1 MLFNSFEF
9 IFVFFPLVLT
19 GYALLQ
25 RKKEMEPAGKREKMF
40 LIGLLVMSLVFYG
53 WLYPKCVPILLLSM
67 AWNYILARK
76 IMGSAESEEKFV
88 SEAESVV
95 DESDRVFKGTAQKEK
110 KLLILGISLNVVLLA
125 VFKYLHLTAPG
136 ISFFTFTQ
144 IAFLVECYRGTVLKL
159 KPLEY
164 GLYVSFFP
172 KLIQGPIALPGEML
186 EQFEKYRLKVDW
198 EQIFRG
204 TFLFVLGL
212 FKKVIIADTLGAAV
226 DFGYANP
233 AGLNSGEAW
242 IIMLSYTLQLYFDF
256 SGYCDM
262 AMGIARVIGFE
273 LPLNF
278 NSPYK
283 AANII
288 EFWDRWHITLTKF
301 FTKYVYIPLGGSRKG
316 TVRTYINC
324 LVVFFISGLWHGTGW
339 QFLVWGMMHGVLNV
353 FTRMWKRYKERK
365 GFVEFMPRFI
375 SVFLTFL
382 YVNAAWVFF
391 RAPSVTDAIAVF
403 KNILAFDFGRINK
416 NLAACFNLEEFWYV
430 IKVLRLDGW
439 QYAQYILMVLI
450 LAFLLIL
457 IFKAKT
463 AAEYVKTAKPSVV
476 NMLLMTLLFV
486 WSVLS
491 LSGVSSFLYFNF

>member
-1 MLFNSFEF
+1 MLHSS
-9 IFVFFPLVLT
+9 LCQR
-19 GYALLQ
+19 LL
-25 RKKEMEPAGKREKMF
+25 EE
-40 LIGLLVMSLVFYG
+40 
-53 WLYPKCVPILLLSM
+53 CLS
-67 AWNYILARK
+67 K
-76 IMGSAESEEKFV
+76 
-88 SEAESVV
+88 
-95 DESDRVFKGTAQKEK
+95 T
-110 KLLILGISLNVVLLA
+110 
-125 VFKYLHLTAPG
+125 
-136 ISFFTFTQ
+136 
-144 IAFLVECYRGTVLKL
+144 
-159 KPLEY
+159 
-164 GLYVSFFP
+164 
-172 KLIQGPIALPGEML
+172 
-186 EQFEKYRLKVDW
+186 
-198 EQIFRG
+198 
-204 TFLFVLGL
+204 
-212 FKKVIIADTLGAAV
+212 
-226 DFGYANP
+226 
-233 AGLNSGEAW
+233 GEAW

-365 GFVEFMPRFI
+365 GFVEIMPRFI

-476 NMLLMTLLFV
+476 NMFLMTLLFV